1 MISALWQKW
10 RWDGLGLWLAGLCL
24 LHCLL
29 TVVFIAALA
38 SAAGI
43 LLHPMVH
50 EIGLMLA
57 IILGA
62 AALGKGFLRHGR
74 TVPVAIGAGGLAIM
88 AYALTIPHSNTE
100 LFYTIFGLLLLIA
113 GHYANHRALQ

>member
-29 TVVFIAALA
+29 TAVLLAALA

-50 EIGLMLA
+50 EIGLFMA
-57 IILGA
+57 IILGC
-62 AALGKGFLRHGR
+62 AALGRGYFRHGKAA
-74 TVPVAIGAGGLAIM
+74 PAIIGASGIIFMGC
-88 AYALTIPHSNTE
+88 ALTISHSSTE
-100 LFYTIFGLLLLIA
+100 LLFTMLGLLLLIL
-113 GHYANHRALQ
+113 GHYLNHRAAK